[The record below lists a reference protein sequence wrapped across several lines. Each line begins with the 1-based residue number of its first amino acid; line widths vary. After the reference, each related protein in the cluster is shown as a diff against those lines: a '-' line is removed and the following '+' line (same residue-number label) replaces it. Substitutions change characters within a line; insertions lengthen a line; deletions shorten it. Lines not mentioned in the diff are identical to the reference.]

1 VPARRPSWLGAFKF
15 ASYKAIVILGS
26 RLHEISIANSWRS
39 TLASPRVDARGQS
52 VGMDVDNLQEVKAGL
67 APNLAR
73 LWRYGV
79 VLSGSRDTADDL
91 VQATCLRA
99 IERADQFQLGTH
111 LDRWLFSILRSIWL
125 NELRSR
131 RVREGRG
138 FVDASEALVFDGGR
152 ETETN
157 IFAAQVLREV
167 GKLPEAQRETV
178 LLVYV
183 EALSYREAA
192 DILAVPIG
200 TVMSRLAAA
209 RLTLGR
215 LQAARDP

>member
-1 VPARRPSWLGAFKF
+1 M
-15 ASYKAIVILGS
+15 KA
-26 RLHEISIANSWRS
+26 N
-39 TLASPRVDARGQS
+39 
-52 VGMDVDNLQEVKAGL
+52 NLQEVKAGL

-131 RVREGRG
+131 RVREGGG

-157 IFAAQVLREV
+157 ILAAQVR
-167 GKLPEAQRETV
+167 GATPSQPRSITSAQ
-178 LLVYV
+178 Y
-183 EALSYREAA
+183 
-192 DILAVPIG
+192 
-200 TVMSRLAAA
+200 AA
-209 RLTLGR
+209 RRSTSTDRSGLTGVIV
-215 LQAARDP
+215 AA